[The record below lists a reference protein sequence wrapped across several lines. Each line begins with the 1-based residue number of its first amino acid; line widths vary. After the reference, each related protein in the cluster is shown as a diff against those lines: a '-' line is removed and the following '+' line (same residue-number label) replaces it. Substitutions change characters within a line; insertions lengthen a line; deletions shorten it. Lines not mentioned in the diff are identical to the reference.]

1 MRAVR
6 WLFLKDVQILRRSP
20 LVTALLIVY
29 PIAIAVLI
37 GFALS
42 RGPEKPRVAF
52 LNEVPQGTPFVLG
65 GQRFDVVGARSELC
79 SRIECIPVSSEE
91 QARNMVQS
99 GDVLAALILPHDLI
113 DRLESLASLNPS
125 QPVVRVLVNEEDPI
139 KARLVDDRIS
149 SLITEANLKL
159 SKKVTRISANYLT
172 LLLRGGSF
180 NLLGQT
186 LNVLGL
192 ENTQRILEAV
202 RPELPANSPFA
213 KALGRVITFARLA
226 SQNLDLA
233 KPLLGSIAHPIE
245 VNKEVVSGSPP
256 SLDSFAIAVAATVT
270 LMFVTVLLVAGSLA
284 LEREENAFARL
295 TRGLVSKAM
304 LLVEKVTLGVALSIV
319 VTLLMLAGLSLFVHI
334 EWSRIGL
341 MLLAIVAGAAAFAA
355 FGAAIGGAGREVR
368 AASLLAFM
376 LSLPIAFVSLIES
389 GTVSP
394 GLFDVIKVIRALF
407 PFHAALDAMSGALDA
422 AGPGLGLPILHLA
435 ILAAAYGVLARL
447 ALRRFAT

>member
-1 MRAVR
+1 VR
-6 WLFLKDVQILRRSP
+6 WLFVKDLQILRRSP
-20 LVTALLIVY
+20 LVTALLVIY
-29 PIAIAVLI
+29 PVAIAVLI

-52 LNEVPQGTPFVLG
+52 LNEVPQGTPFILG
-65 GQRFDVVGARSELC
+65 GTKFNLAGARSELC
-79 SRIECIPVSSEE
+79 SRIECVPVSSEQ
-91 QARNMVQS
+91 QARDMVQS
-99 GDVLAALILPHDLI
+99 GDVLAALILPRDLI

-125 QPVVRVLVNEEDPI
+125 QPLVRVLVNEEDPV

-159 SKKVTRISANYLT
+159 SKKVTRISASYLT

-192 ENTQRILEAV
+192 KNTQRILEAL
-202 RPELPANSPFA
+202 RPELPANSPFGA
-213 KALGRVITFARLA
+213 ALDRVITFARLA
-226 SQNLDLA
+226 RQNLDLA
-233 KPLLGSIAHPIE
+233 KPLLSSIAHPIA

-295 TRGLVSKAM
+295 TRGLVGKWA
-304 LLVEKVTLGVALSIV
+304 LLVEKVALGVALSIL
-319 VTLLMLAGLSLFVHI
+319 VTVLMLAGLSLFVHI
-334 EWSRIGL
+334 DWGRFGL
-341 MLLAIVAGAAAFAA
+341 IVLAILAGGAAFAA
-355 FGAAIGGAGREVR
+355 FGAAIGGAGQEVR

-376 LSLPIAFVSLIES
+376 ISLPIAFVSLIES

-394 GLFDVIKVIRALF
+394 GLFDAIKVIRAIF

-435 ILAAAYGVLARL
+435 ILAAAYGLLARI
-447 ALRRFAT
+447 ALRRFA

>member
-1 MRAVR
+1 VR
-6 WLFLKDVQILRRSP
+6 WLFVKDLQILRRSP
-20 LVTALLIVY
+20 LVTALLVIY
-29 PIAIAVLI
+29 PVAIAVLI

-52 LNEVPQGTPFVLG
+52 LNEVSPGTPFILG
-65 GQRFDVVGARSELC
+65 GTKFNLAGARSELC
-79 SRIECIPVSSEE
+79 SRIECVPVSSEQ
-91 QARNMVQS
+91 QARDMVQS
-99 GDVLAALILPHDLI
+99 GDVLAALILPRDLI

-125 QPVVRVLVNEEDPI
+125 QPLVRVLVNEEDPV

-159 SKKVTRISANYLT
+159 SKKVTRISASYLT

-192 ENTQRILEAV
+192 KNTQRILEAL
-202 RPELPANSPFA
+202 RPELPANSPFGA
-213 KALGRVITFARLA
+213 ALDRVITFARLA
-226 SQNLDLA
+226 RQNLDLA
-233 KPLLGSIAHPIE
+233 KPLLSSIAHPIA

-295 TRGLVSKAM
+295 TRGLVGKWA
-304 LLVEKVTLGVALSIV
+304 LLVEKVALGVALSIL
-319 VTLLMLAGLSLFVHI
+319 VTVLMLVGLSLFVHI
-334 EWSRIGL
+334 DWGRFGL
-341 MLLAIVAGAAAFAA
+341 IVLAILAGGAAFAA
-355 FGAAIGGAGREVR
+355 FGAAIGGAGQEVR

-376 LSLPIAFVSLIES
+376 ISLPIAFVSLIES

-394 GLFDVIKVIRALF
+394 GLFDAIKVIRAIF

-435 ILAAAYGVLARL
+435 ILAAAYGLLARI
-447 ALRRFAT
+447 ALRRFA

>member
-1 MRAVR
+1 VR
-6 WLFLKDVQILRRSP
+6 WLFIKDLQILRRSP

-29 PIAIAVLI
+29 PVVIAVLI

-52 LNEVPQGTPFVLG
+52 LNQVPHGTPFNLG
-65 GQRFDVVGARSELC
+65 GKNFDVVGARSELC
-79 SRIECIPVSSEE
+79 ARIECIPVSSEQ
-91 QARNMVQS
+91 QARDMVQS
-99 GDVLAALILPHDLI
+99 GDVLAALILPPDLI
-113 DRLESLASLNPS
+113 DRLESLGSLNPS
-125 QPVVRVLVNEEDPI
+125 QPVVRVLVNEEDPV

-149 SLITEANLKL
+149 SLITQANLKI
-159 SKKVTRISANYLT
+159 SKKVTRISASYLT

-192 ENTQRILEAV
+192 TNTQHILEAV
-202 RPELPANSPFA
+202 RPELPKNSPFA
-213 KALGRVITFARLA
+213 AALNRVISFARLA
-226 SQNLDLA
+226 RQNLNLA
-233 KPLLGSIAHPIE
+233 TPLLSSIAHPID
-245 VNKEVVSGSPP
+245 VQKEVVSGSPP
-256 SLDSFAIAVAATVT
+256 SLDSFAIAVAATIT

-295 TRGLVSKAM
+295 TRGLVGKWA
-304 LLVEKVTLGVALSIV
+304 LLAEKIGLGVALSIV

-334 EWSRIGL
+334 DWGRFGL
-341 MLLAIVAGAAAFAA
+341 ILAAIVAGGGAFAA

-376 LSLPIAFVSLIES
+376 ISLPIAFVSLIES

-394 GLFDVIKVIRALF
+394 GLFDVIKVLRAMF

-422 AGPGLGLPILHLA
+422 SGPALGLPLVHLA
-435 ILAAAYGVLARL
+435 ILAAAYGVLARV
-447 ALRRFAT
+447 ALRRFA